1 MILWLKL
8 LVILSAIMFLLWFI
22 LYIMPSE
29 TKIEEET
36 EEDDSYKDITD
47 GELNERLK
55 IAQKRLAVENL
66 KNIEKTIK
74 KLDKLS
80 K

>member
-8 LVILSAIMFLLWFI
+8 LVILSAIMFLFWFI
-22 LYIMPSE
+22 LYVKPD
-29 TKIEEET
+29 IEQNVEN
-36 EEDDSYKDITD
+36 EEDNRYRDITD
-47 GELNERLK
+47 EELNSRLK
-55 IAQKRLAVENL
+55 IAQRRLAVENL

>member
-1 MILWLKL
+1 MILWLKM
-8 LVILSAIMFLLWFI
+8 LVIISAIIFVLWFI

-36 EEDDSYKDITD
+36 EEYENLSDE
-47 GELNERLK
+47 ELNNRLRN
-55 IAQKRLAVENL
+55 AQKRFALENL

>member
-8 LVILSAIMFLLWFI
+8 LVILSAIMFLFWFI
-22 LYIMPSE
+22 LYIMPGE

-36 EEDDSYKDITD
+36 EEYKNLTD
-47 GELNERLK
+47 EELNNRLK
-55 IAQKRLAVENL
+55 TAQKRLAVENL